1 MRVRVIGTL
10 FRPAVYFE
18 QKVEMLSVTLAAYC
32 GRLIPHLLVH
42 LKSWLQ
48 LRAWLALALP
58 QLLAEV
64 VWLNCEL

>member
-1 MRVRVIGTL
+1 MSVRVIGTL

-18 QKVEMLSVTLAAYC
+18 QKVVMLSVTLADPC
-32 GRLIPHLLVH
+32 KRVMPHLLVH